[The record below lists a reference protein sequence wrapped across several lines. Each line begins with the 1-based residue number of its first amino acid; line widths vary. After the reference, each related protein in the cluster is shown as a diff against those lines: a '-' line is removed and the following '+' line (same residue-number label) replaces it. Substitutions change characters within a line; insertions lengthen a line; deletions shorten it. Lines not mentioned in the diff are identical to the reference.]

1 MAYAMI
7 HQYGMDPVIGP
18 LSFPAEEE
26 GQTVV
31 GRKPYSRRLAN
42 TIDEQ
47 ARLVVARAYK
57 ETERVLQQNS
67 DKLKLLAGELLKRE
81 VLNYADIEALIGP
94 PPFGKKQLIE
104 VLDLGPD
111 SSDKKNSKPSSEREG
126 PHGKPQQNL
135 SGATGTST

>member
-18 LSFPAEEE
+18 LSFPAEDE

-31 GRKPYSRRLAN
+31 GKKPYSRRLAN
-42 TIDEQ
+42 TIDELG
-47 ARLVVARAYK
+47 R
-57 ETERVLQQNS
+57 
-67 DKLKLLAGELLKRE
+67 ELLKRE

-94 PPFGKKQLIE
+94 PPFGKKHLIE

-111 SSDKKNSKPSSEREG
+111 SSDKKSKSSPEREG
-126 PHGKPQQNL
+126 SPGKPQQNL
-135 SGATGTST
+135 SGATATTA